1 MGTEKP
7 GSAVRTEEKTER
19 LRKFSKNC
27 GLGSRKIYKT
37 CDAVYFTAVR
47 RSRIE
52 KLVSED
58 TDFSAAA
65 AYFLE
70 GFAGDT
76 ETMFRISGGEIAGKD
91 LVRKFA
97 LLSDAYGQ
105 KYGKNGSGPY
115 MEEIALTLAEMFLEA
130 AAERAALPEN
140 APPLPDGRV
149 STTGM
154 AGER

>member
-1 MGTEKP
+1 MPSEQEK
-7 GSAVRTEEKTER
+7 KTER
-19 LRKFSKNC
+19 LRSFSESC
-27 GLGSRKIYKT
+27 GLDRRKIYKT

-52 KLVSED
+52 RLVSED

-70 GFAGDT
+70 GFARDT

-91 LVRKFA
+91 LMRKFA

-105 KYGKNGSGPY
+105 KYGKNGSGTY

-130 AAERAALPEN
+130 AAERGALPEN

-154 AGER
+154 AEER